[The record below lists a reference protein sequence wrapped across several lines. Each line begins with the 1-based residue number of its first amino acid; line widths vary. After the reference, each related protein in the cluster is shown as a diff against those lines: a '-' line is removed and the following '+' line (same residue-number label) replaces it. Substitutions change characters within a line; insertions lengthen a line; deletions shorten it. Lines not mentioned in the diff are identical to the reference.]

1 LIKYCGA
8 QFKNINT
15 NIYIKQQPDSIYI
28 NESGLYSLLIK
39 SKSERSK
46 KFIKWLTNDV
56 LPLMRKN
63 NIYSNDN
70 EINKLLKKINELEYQ
85 NKLLKNDLKI
95 EKFPDGAIVYI
106 TEEYDINNKIMYKL
120 GKTDDLNKRIKIH
133 NKIIGHYV
141 EIKCP
146 LQLESCIRSMLYNY
160 RFKNKKDIFDC
171 SINKIKKAFDKC
183 IKTIKCIEQEGGMI
197 EKITYYEDKI
207 NKLYNKI
214 NISSII

>member
-1 LIKYCGA
+1 
-8 QFKNINT
+8 
-15 NIYIKQQPDSIYI
+15 
-28 NESGLYSLLIK
+28 
-39 SKSERSK
+39 
-46 KFIKWLTNDV
+46 
-56 LPLMRKN
+56 M
-63 NIYSNDN
+63 
-70 EINKLLKKINELEYQ
+70 
-85 NKLLKNDLKI
+85 
-95 EKFPDGAIVYI
+95 VYI
-106 TEEYDINNKIMYKL
+106 TEEYDIDGKIMYKL

-133 NKIIGHYV
+133 NTHTIHNKIIAHYV